1 MKRKAKATIPTQ
13 ERINH
18 MRVRITN
25 FRNRLEAN
33 RIYCPTNVLDGLQI
47 VEGESFAAFE
57 QLVETTAD
65 VRLATVR
72 Y

>member
-1 MKRKAKATIPTQ
+1 MKRKAKANIPTQ

-18 MRVRITN
+18 MRVRITL

-33 RIYCPTNVLDGLQI
+33 RIYRPANVLDGLQI

-57 QLVETTAD
+57 QLVLTTANID
-65 VRLATVR
+65 LMTPCS
-72 Y
+72 